1 MIPAWGLRREA
12 PRRTRTIV
20 PIDNFA
26 PGNAKLPRRAA
37 EYLGYGTA
45 ETGGLGSR
53 HKTDQGRNTF
63 MSICSKMLLAAAVAG
78 MLATAPVHAQETVKI
93 GLILP
98 MTGGQASTGKQIDN
112 AVKLY
117 MQQNGDTVAGKK
129 IEVILKDD
137 AAVPDNTK
145 RLAQELIVNDKV
157 NFIAGFGVT
166 PAALAAAPL
175 ATQAKIPEIVMAA
188 GTSIITERSPYIVRT
203 SFTLAQ
209 SSTIIGDWAAKNGI
223 KKVATLTSDY
233 APGNDALN
241 FFKQNFTAGGGEI
254 VEEVKVPLQNPDFA
268 PFLQRMKDAK
278 PDAVFVFVPAGQ
290 GGNFMK
296 QYAERGLDKAGI
308 RVIGPGDVMDDDL
321 LNGMGDAALG
331 TVTAHLYS
339 AAHPSAANK
348 DFVAAYKKAFGQ
360 RPGFMAVGGYDGIR
374 LIYEALKKTGGKT
387 DGDALIEAM
396 KGMKWESPRGPIMI
410 DPETRDIVQNI
421 YIRKVEKVDGELYN
435 VEFATFEAVKDSGK
449 TKK

>member
-1 MIPAWGLRREA
+1 MVRQGPG
-12 PRRTRTIV
+12 TR
-20 PIDNFA
+20 F
-26 PGNAKLPRRAA
+26 
-37 EYLGYGTA
+37 EH
-45 ETGGLGSR
+45 E
-53 HKTDQGRNTF
+53 TDQGRASMFIRTG
-63 MSICSKMLLAAAVAG
+63 MLLQAAAGVV
-78 MLATAPVHAQETVKI
+78 LATLLAPAQAQETVKI
-93 GLILP
+93 GLIVP

-117 MQQNGDTVAGKK
+117 MQQKGDTVAGKK

-175 ATQAKIPEIVMAA
+175 ATQAKVPEIVMAA

-241 FFKQNFTAGGGEI
+241 FFKEHFPAGGGEI
-254 VEEVKVPLQNPDFA
+254 VEEVKVPLANPDFA

-278 PDAVFVFVPAGQ
+278 PDAMFVFVPAGQ

-296 QYAERGLDKAGI
+296 QYAERGLTGI
-308 RVIGPGDVMDDDL
+308 KVIGPGDVMDDDL

-331 TVTAHLYS
+331 AVTAHLYS
-339 AAHPSAANK
+339 AAHPSAMNK
-348 DFVAAYKKAFGQ
+348 DFVAAYKKAFSS
-360 RPGFMAVGGYDGIR
+360 RPGFMAVGGYDGIH

-396 KGMKWESPRGPIMI
+396 KGMKWESPRGPISI

-421 YIRKVEKVDGELYN
+421 YIRKVEKVDGELYS

>member
-1 MIPAWGLRREA
+1 M
-12 PRRTRTIV
+12 
-20 PIDNFA
+20 FA
-26 PGNAKLPRRAA
+26 RSQFPSQFL
-37 EYLGYGTA
+37 
-45 ETGGLGSR
+45 S
-53 HKTDQGRNTF
+53 
-63 MSICSKMLLAAAVAG
+63 LAAGAAIIAGVVAVR
-78 MLATAPVHAQETVKI
+78 PAQAEDTVKI
-93 GLILP
+93 GLIVP
-98 MTGGQASTGKQIDN
+98 MTGGQASTGKQLDN

-117 MQQNGDTVAGKK
+117 MKQHGDTVAGKK
-129 IEVILKDD
+129 IEIILKDD
-137 AAVPDNTK
+137 GAVPDKTK
-145 RLAQELIVNDKV
+145 TAAQELIVNDKV
-157 NFIAGFGVT
+157 SVIAGFGVT

-175 ATQAKIPEIVMAA
+175 ATQGKVPEVVMVA

-209 SSTIIGDWAAKNGI
+209 SSTIIGDWAVKNGI

-241 FFKQNFTAGGGEI
+241 FFKEHFTAGGGQI
-254 VEEVKVPLQNPDFA
+254 VEEVKVPLANPDFA

-308 RVIGPGDVMDDDL
+308 KVIGPGDVMDDDV

-339 AAHPSAANK
+339 AAHPSAMNK
-348 DFVAAYKKAFGQ
+348 DFVAAYKKAYNE
-360 RPGFMAVGGYDGIR
+360 RPGFIAVCGYDGIH
-374 LIYEALKKTGGKT
+374 LIYEALKKTGGNT
-387 DGDALIEAM
+387 DGDKLIEAM
-396 KGMKWESPRGPIMI
+396 KGMKWESPRGPISI

-435 VEFATFEAVKDSGK
+435 VEFQTFEAVKDAGK

>member
-1 MIPAWGLRREA
+1 MF
-12 PRRTRTIV
+12 TRT
-20 PIDNFA
+20 
-26 PGNAKLPRRAA
+26 KLLSLGVVAAGALALSAARA
-37 EYLGYGTA
+37 E
-45 ETGGLGSR
+45 
-53 HKTDQGRNTF
+53 D
-63 MSICSKMLLAAAVAG
+63 
-78 MLATAPVHAQETVKI
+78 TVKI

-112 AVKLY
+112 AIKLY
-117 MQQNGDTVAGKK
+117 MKQNGDTVAGKK
-129 IEVILKDD
+129 IEIILKDD
-137 AAVPDNTK
+137 GAVPDKTK
-145 RLAQELIVNDKV
+145 TAAQELIVNDKV
-157 NFIAGFGVT
+157 AFIAGFGVT

-175 ATQAKIPEIVMAA
+175 ATQAKIPEVVMAA

-209 SSTIIGDWAAKNGI
+209 SSTIIGDWAVQNGI

-241 FFKQNFTAGGGEI
+241 FFKEHFTAGGGEV
-254 VEEVKVPLQNPDFA
+254 VEEVKVPLANPDFA

-278 PDAVFVFVPAGQ
+278 PDAMFVFVPAGQ

-308 RVIGPGDVMDDDL
+308 KVIGPGDVMDDDV

-339 AAHPSAANK
+339 AAHPSAMNK
-348 DFVAAYKKAFGQ
+348 DFVAAYKKDFGN
-360 RPGFMAVGGYDGIR
+360 RPGFMAVSGYDGIH
-374 LIYEALKKTGGKT
+374 LIYQALKKTNGNT
-387 DGDALIEAM
+387 DGDKLIEAM
-396 KGMKWESPRGPIMI
+396 KGMKWESPRGPISI

-435 VEFATFEAVKDSGK
+435 VEFKTFEAVKDAGK

>member
-1 MIPAWGLRREA
+1 MAATVAIAAIVALAPA
-12 PRRTRTIV
+12 
-20 PIDNFA
+20 
-26 PGNAKLPRRAA
+26 KA
-37 EYLGYGTA
+37 E
-45 ETGGLGSR
+45 
-53 HKTDQGRNTF
+53 D
-63 MSICSKMLLAAAVAG
+63 
-78 MLATAPVHAQETVKI
+78 TVKV

-98 MTGGQASTGKQIDN
+98 MTGGQASTGKQIEN
-112 AVKLY
+112 AIKLY
-117 MQQNGDTVAGKK
+117 MQQKGDTVAGKK
-129 IEVILKDD
+129 IEIILKDD
-137 AAVPDNTK
+137 AAIPDKTK
-145 RLAQELIVNDKV
+145 TAAQELIVNDKV

-175 ATQAKIPEIVMAA
+175 ATQAKIPEVVMAA

-209 SSTIIGDWAAKNGI
+209 SSTIIADWAVKNGI

-241 FFKQNFTAGGGEI
+241 FFKQNFTAGGGEV
-254 VEEVKVPLQNPDFA
+254 VEEVKTPLANPDFA

-278 PDAVFVFVPAGQ
+278 PDAIFVFVPAGQ

-308 RVIGPGDVMDDDL
+308 KVIGPGDVTDDDL
-321 LNGMGDAALG
+321 LNNMGDAVLG

-339 AAHPSAANK
+339 AAHPSAMNK
-348 DFVAAYKKAFGQ
+348 EFVAAYKKAFNN
-360 RPGFMAVGGYDGIR
+360 RPGFMAVSGYDGIH
-374 LIYEALKKTGGKT
+374 LIYEALKKTNGDT
-387 DGDALIEAM
+387 DGDKLVEAM
-396 KGMKWESPRGPIMI
+396 KGKKWESPRGPISI

-435 VEFATFEAVKDSGK
+435 VEFATFEAVKDVGK